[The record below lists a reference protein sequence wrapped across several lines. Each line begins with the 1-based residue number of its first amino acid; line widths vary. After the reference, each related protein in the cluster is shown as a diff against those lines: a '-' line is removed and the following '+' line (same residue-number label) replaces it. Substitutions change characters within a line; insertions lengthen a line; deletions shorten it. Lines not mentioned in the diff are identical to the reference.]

1 MRLALPGLFVA
12 VAAAL
17 LAAGGCAGGTST
29 IRASSDVERFV
40 ALASSGVN
48 IDYTPLSSPRDAI
61 EKSDLVVEGT
71 VSGVIDGARL
81 QYPDPLYTQR
91 KAGSYAT
98 LVISVD
104 RVLSGDASKVVGG
117 RVYVEVHKSHTSSIG
132 DLSAANPRPRTV
144 AVLDDITTWKPPRG
158 HRDPARRRAR
168 HGAAV
173 RGLLRWSLAPRRRE
187 RPHSRPVR
195 QPRRADAGLGGA
207 EDAERSLGGDPVRR
221 ALTDRSCQGGLGQ
234 AAPRATVGS
243 SL

>member
-17 LAAGGCAGGTST
+17 LAAGGCAGGTT
-29 IRASSDVERFV
+29 TNRASSDVERFV

-71 VSGVIDGARL
+71 VSAVIDGVRL

-117 RVYVEVHKSHTSSIG
+117 RVYVEVHKSRTSTIG
-132 DLSAANPRPRTV
+132 DLSGANPRPRTV
-144 AVLDDITTWKPPRG
+144 AVLDDITTWKPSPEVTVTR
-158 HRDPARRRAR
+158 PAGVPATAPLYAAFSDGIWLDDDENGPI
-168 HGAAV
+168 HGLYA
-173 RGLLRWSLAPRRRE
+173 SPDELAPAWGAPMTLNAVSAAIR
-187 RPHSRPVR
+187 S
-195 QPRRADAGLGGA
+195 AG
-207 EDAERSLGGDPVRR
+207 P
-221 ALTDRSCQGGLGQ
+221 
-234 AAPRATVGS
+234 
-243 SL
+243 